1 MGMDTDRDIEGRVG
15 PDIGDNDNM
24 AKLGNSNV
32 STSMKECSFGFG

>member
-1 MGMDTDRDIEGRVG
+1 MGMDTGRDIEGRVG

-32 STSMKECSFGFG
+32 STSRKECSFGFG